1 MKIVKISGGLGNQLF
16 QYSFGR
22 YLEIKFGFNVKYDLK
37 TVQNISNFTNRP
49 PLINE
54 LVDYITYYDLEYSRN
69 DITYRLKRKLI
80 HDFFPSFSKIFV
92 ENVSNNNFFQLENL
106 KNKEYFDGYWQ
117 SLIYL
122 NAIENVLRSEIK
134 FNASIINLCFN
145 DFNIIS
151 NTNSCSIHIRR
162 GDYLLSHNKKIFAEC
177 GINYIQE
184 SIYFIKSKFP
194 DTKFFLFSD
203 DINWTKSI
211 FIGDNYYFIDKYNN
225 NPIADLFLMSSCKN
239 NIISNSTFSWWA
251 SWLNNNRNKLII
263 CPKAWYNDSFLNE
276 IHIRNITNDSYILI

>member
-92 ENVSNNNFFQLENL
+92 ENVFNNNFFQLENL